1 MPKEKKH
8 RKKISIMLK
17 LVGIIL
23 PFVCVAIMAL
33 MYVIYTNVSKTF
45 LEKSETLL
53 HTTSERTIQETEAW
67 INKTLTALEQQ
78 RDTLSYFD
86 MDISHM
92 QEYIR
97 HTYERNDAYPAGI
110 YVALTNGSLY
120 HTTFVPGSDYNALEK
135 SWYQNGIKSE
145 DFILGD
151 VYFDEDSQSNVVGAS
166 GVLKDKQ
173 GHTRGVVAADVYLDS
188 IAKVVKNIQI
198 EETGGIF
205 LVDTRTFTIIGH
217 KDPEIMG
224 KNLSEMDDGMY
235 RYATSQIQS
244 GKTGLTVYDHNTYVE
259 ISEVP
264 NSDWMAVTYV
274 PQKEV
279 LKDANDFF
287 RTMIPRMLI
296 VIVLLI
302 ILIIIGVRRMVGK
315 PVKELNRVASE
326 IADGN
331 LEQSIRYNAHDELG
345 ELADNFNR
353 TTVRLRDYV
362 AYIEEI
368 ARKLEEIAQGNLN
381 FTLEQEYTGE
391 FSKIKKSLE
400 DISDS
405 LNNTIGRIH
414 IASQEVSM
422 GSEHVSAGSQTLSQG
437 AAEQAS
443 AVEELASTINE
454 VSQVVQENAQ
464 GAQRAREI
472 SQAVERSIL
481 ESDEK
486 MQNMTEAIQQINTKS
501 SEVYKIIKTI
511 DDIAFQTSILSL
523 NASVE
528 AARAGVA
535 GKGFAVVADEVRSLA
550 AKSAEAAQETG
561 VLIEQMVQA
570 VQKGTAAADDM
581 THSLMEVVKQSKE
594 VSEQTNMIAV
604 HSKNQAVSIEE
615 IVRGINQVSDVVQT
629 NSATA
634 EESASASV
642 ELSEQAKLLK
652 QLVSRFRLKGGR

>member
-1 MPKEKKH
+1 M
-8 RKKISIMLK
+8 IK

-53 HTTSERTIQETEAW
+53 HTTTERTIQETEAW

-92 QEYIR
+92 QEYIQ

-120 HTTFVPGSDYNALEK
+120 HTTFVLGPDYNALEK

-145 DFILGD
+145 NFILGD

-173 GHTRGVVAADVYLDS
+173 GNIIGVVAADVYLDS

-217 KDPEIMG
+217 KDSEIMG

-244 GKTGLTVYDHNTYVE
+244 GKTGLTVYDNSTYVE

-274 PQKEV
+274 PQKEI

-287 RTMIPRMLI
+287 RTMIPRMLV

-302 ILIIIGVRRMVGK
+302 ILIIIGARRMIGK

-381 FTLEQEYTGE
+381 FTLEHEYTGE

-454 VSQVVQENAQ
+454 VSGVVQENAQ
-464 GAQRAREI
+464 GAQRACEI

-561 VLIEQMVQA
+561 ALIEQMVQA

>member
-1 MPKEKKH
+1 
-8 RKKISIMLK
+8 
-17 LVGIIL
+17 
-23 PFVCVAIMAL
+23 
-33 MYVIYTNVSKTF
+33 
-45 LEKSETLL
+45 
-53 HTTSERTIQETEAW
+53 
-67 INKTLTALEQQ
+67 
-78 RDTLSYFD
+78 
-86 MDISHM
+86 
-92 QEYIR
+92 
-97 HTYERNDAYPAGI
+97 
-110 YVALTNGSLY
+110 
-120 HTTFVPGSDYNALEK
+120 
-135 SWYQNGIKSE
+135 
-145 DFILGD
+145 
-151 VYFDEDSQSNVVGAS
+151 
-166 GVLKDKQ
+166 
-173 GHTRGVVAADVYLDS
+173 
-188 IAKVVKNIQI
+188 
-198 EETGGIF
+198 
-205 LVDTRTFTIIGH
+205 
-217 KDPEIMG
+217 
-224 KNLSEMDDGMY
+224 
-235 RYATSQIQS
+235 
-244 GKTGLTVYDHNTYVE
+244 
-259 ISEVP
+259 
-264 NSDWMAVTYV
+264 
-274 PQKEV
+274 
-279 LKDANDFF
+279 
-287 RTMIPRMLI
+287 
-296 VIVLLI
+296 
-302 ILIIIGVRRMVGK
+302 
-315 PVKELNRVASE
+315 
-326 IADGN
+326 
-331 LEQSIRYNAHDELG
+331 
-345 ELADNFNR
+345 
-353 TTVRLRDYV
+353 
-362 AYIEEI
+362 
-368 ARKLEEIAQGNLN
+368 
-381 FTLEQEYTGE
+381 
-391 FSKIKKSLE
+391 
-400 DISDS
+400 
-405 LNNTIGRIH
+405 
-414 IASQEVSM
+414 M

-464 GAQRAREI
+464 GAQRACEI

-561 VLIEQMVQA
+561 ALIEQMVQA
-570 VQKGTAAADDM
+570 VQNGTAAADDM